1 MIYNLLLLIILIA
14 INGIFS
20 ASELA
25 FLKINKYE
33 LKNKIKIHDKKAI
46 QINKILS
53 DQSAF
58 LSTIQIS
65 ITLAGFLASAFAA
78 DYFADYFLQ
87 IINISFISSSTL
99 RTILV
104 IIITFILS
112 YVTLIFGE
120 LVPKKIAI
128 NNPYKI
134 ACLFIG
140 LISFV
145 KTFFSPLIK
154 LLTLSTNFICKIF
167 KIKENEDKITEDEIK
182 KIILLG
188 NTEGVI
194 EEKEKDYILNIFNF
208 NDIEVEKIM
217 TKKEDVVMIDINDD
231 MKNILSTI
239 KESKYTRFPVYDKN
253 EIIGI
258 LNVKD
263 FILNYNEL
271 KDLRSI
277 VRTVNKY
284 EYTEKIDDVFR
295 MMQKNNEPISLIYN
309 KKEMVGI
316 VTIEDAIEEIVGNI
330 FDEYDGEKKYEQI

>member
-1 MIYNLLLLIILIA
+1 MVYNLLLLIILIA

-53 DQSAF
+53 DQSSF

-217 TKKEDVVMIDINDD
+217 TKKEDVVMININDD

>member
-1 MIYNLLLLIILIA
+1 MVYNLLLLIILIA

-87 IINISFISSSTL
+87 IINISFLSSSTL

-217 TKKEDVVMIDINDD
+217 TKKEDVVMININDD

>member
-1 MIYNLLLLIILIA
+1 MVYNLLLLIILIA

-87 IINISFISSSTL
+87 IINISFLSSSTL

-208 NDIEVEKIM
+208 NDIEVGKIM
-217 TKKEDVVMIDINDD
+217 TKKEDVVMININDD

>member
-1 MIYNLLLLIILIA
+1 MVYNLLLLIILIA

-208 NDIEVEKIM
+208 NDIEVGKIM
-217 TKKEDVVMIDINDD
+217 TKKEDVVMININDD

-330 FDEYDGEKKYEQI
+330 FDEYDGEKKYE

>member
-1 MIYNLLLLIILIA
+1 MVYNLLLLIILIA

-87 IINISFISSSTL
+87 IINISFLSSSTL

-134 ACLFIG
+134 ACIFIG

>member
-1 MIYNLLLLIILIA
+1 MVYNLLLLIILIA

-33 LKNKIKIHDKKAI
+33 IKNKIKMHDKKAI

-87 IINISFISSSTL
+87 IINISFLSSSTL

-208 NDIEVEKIM
+208 NDVEVEKIM
-217 TKKEDVVMIDINDD
+217 TKKEDVVMININDD

-295 MMQKNNEPISLIYN
+295 MMQKNNESISLIYN

>member
-1 MIYNLLLLIILIA
+1 MVYNLLLLIILIA

-65 ITLAGFLASAFAA
+65 ITLAGFLVSAFAA

-87 IINISFISSSTL
+87 IINISFLSSSTL

-217 TKKEDVVMIDINDD
+217 TKKENVVMIDINDD

-295 MMQKNNEPISLIYN
+295 MMQKNNESISLIYN

>member
-1 MIYNLLLLIILIA
+1 MVYNLLLLIILIA

-87 IINISFISSSTL
+87 IINISFLSSSTL

-167 KIKENEDKITEDEIK
+167 KIKENDDKITEDEIK

-208 NDIEVEKIM
+208 NDVEVEKIM

>member
-1 MIYNLLLLIILIA
+1 MVYNLLLLIILIA

-33 LKNKIKIHDKKAI
+33 LKNKIKMHDKKAI

-53 DQSAF
+53 DKSAF

-167 KIKENEDKITEDEIK
+167 KIKENEDKITEDKKK

-263 FILNYNEL
+263 FILYYNEL

-295 MMQKNNEPISLIYN
+295 MMQKNNESISLIYN

>member
-1 MIYNLLLLIILIA
+1 MVYNLLLLIILIA

-87 IINISFISSSTL
+87 IINISFLSSSTL

-208 NDIEVEKIM
+208 NDVEVEKIM
-217 TKKEDVVMIDINDD
+217 TKKEDVVMININDD

>member
-1 MIYNLLLLIILIA
+1 MVYNLLLLIILIA

-208 NDIEVEKIM
+208 NDIEVGKIM
-217 TKKEDVVMIDINDD
+217 TKKEDVVMININDD

-277 VRTVNKY
+277 VRTINKY

-295 MMQKNNEPISLIYN
+295 MMQKNNESISLIYN

>member
-1 MIYNLLLLIILIA
+1 MVYNLLLLIILIA

-87 IINISFISSSTL
+87 IINISFLSSSTL

-217 TKKEDVVMIDINDD
+217 TKKEDVVMININDD

-295 MMQKNNEPISLIYN
+295 MMQKNNESISLIYN

-330 FDEYDGEKKYEQI
+330 FDEYDGEKKYE

>member
-87 IINISFISSSTL
+87 IINISFLSSSTL

-295 MMQKNNEPISLIYN
+295 MMQKNNESISLIYN

>member
-1 MIYNLLLLIILIA
+1 MVYNLLLLIILIA

-208 NDIEVEKIM
+208 NDMEVEKIM
-217 TKKEDVVMIDINDD
+217 TKKEDVVMININDD

>member
-1 MIYNLLLLIILIA
+1 MVYNLLLLIILIA

-46 QINKILS
+46 RIDKILS

-217 TKKEDVVMIDINDD
+217 TKKEDVVMININDD

-309 KKEMVGI
+309 KQEMVGI

-330 FDEYDGEKKYEQI
+330 FDEYDGEKKYE

>member
-1 MIYNLLLLIILIA
+1 MVYNLLLLIILIA

-53 DQSAF
+53 DQSSF

-87 IINISFISSSTL
+87 IINISFLSSSTL

-208 NDIEVEKIM
+208 NDVEVEKIM
-217 TKKEDVVMIDINDD
+217 TKKEDVVMININDD

-239 KESKYTRFPVYDKN
+239 KESKYTRFPVYDKK

-295 MMQKNNEPISLIYN
+295 MMQKNNESISLIYN

>member
-1 MIYNLLLLIILIA
+1 MVYNLLLLIILIA

-208 NDIEVEKIM
+208 NDIEVGKIM
-217 TKKEDVVMIDINDD
+217 TKKEDVVMININDD

-295 MMQKNNEPISLIYN
+295 IMQKNNESISLIYN

>member
-1 MIYNLLLLIILIA
+1 MVYNLLLLIILIA

-33 LKNKIKIHDKKAI
+33 LKRGIKMHDKKAI
-46 QINKILS
+46 RIDKILS

-87 IINISFISSSTL
+87 IINISFLSSSTL

-217 TKKEDVVMIDINDD
+217 TKKEDVVMININDD

-295 MMQKNNEPISLIYN
+295 MMQKNNESISLIYN

>member
-1 MIYNLLLLIILIA
+1 MVYNLLLLIILIA

-33 LKNKIKIHDKKAI
+33 LKNKIKMHDKKAI
-46 QINKILS
+46 RIDKILS

-208 NDIEVEKIM
+208 NDIEVGKIM
-217 TKKEDVVMIDINDD
+217 TKKEDVVMININDD

-295 MMQKNNEPISLIYN
+295 IMQKNNESISLIYN

>member
-1 MIYNLLLLIILIA
+1 MVYNLLLLIILIA

-65 ITLAGFLASAFAA
+65 ITLARFLASAFAA

-87 IINISFISSSTL
+87 IINISFLSSSTL

-217 TKKEDVVMIDINDD
+217 TKKEDVVMININDD

>member
-1 MIYNLLLLIILIA
+1 MVYNLLLLIILIA

-309 KKEMVGI
+309 KQEMVGI

>member
-1 MIYNLLLLIILIA
+1 MVYNLLLLIILIA

-239 KESKYTRFPVYDKN
+239 KESKYTRFPVYDKK

-295 MMQKNNEPISLIYN
+295 MMQKNNESISLIYN

>member
-1 MIYNLLLLIILIA
+1 MVYNLLLLIILIA

-87 IINISFISSSTL
+87 IINISFLSSSTL

-263 FILNYNEL
+263 FILYYNEL

-295 MMQKNNEPISLIYN
+295 MMQKNNESISLIYN

>member
-1 MIYNLLLLIILIA
+1 MVYNLLLLIILIA

-33 LKNKIKIHDKKAI
+33 LKNKIKMHDKKAI
-46 QINKILS
+46 RIDKILS

-87 IINISFISSSTL
+87 IINISFISCSTL

-217 TKKEDVVMIDINDD
+217 TKKEDVVMININDD

-295 MMQKNNEPISLIYN
+295 MMQKNNESISLIYN

>member
-1 MIYNLLLLIILIA
+1 MVYNLLLLIILIA

-33 LKNKIKIHDKKAI
+33 LKNKIKMHDKKAI
-46 QINKILS
+46 RIDKILS

-208 NDIEVEKIM
+208 NDIEVGKIM
-217 TKKEDVVMIDINDD
+217 TKKEDVVMININDD

-263 FILNYNEL
+263 FILYYNEL

>member
-1 MIYNLLLLIILIA
+1 MVYNLLLLIILIA

-33 LKNKIKIHDKKAI
+33 LKNKIKMHDKKAI

-208 NDIEVEKIM
+208 NDVEVEKIM
-217 TKKEDVVMIDINDD
+217 TKKEDVVMININDD

-295 MMQKNNEPISLIYN
+295 MMQKNNESISLIYN

>member
-1 MIYNLLLLIILIA
+1 MVYNLLLLIILIA

-263 FILNYNEL
+263 FILYYNEL

>member
-1 MIYNLLLLIILIA
+1 MVYNLLLLIILIA

-33 LKNKIKIHDKKAI
+33 LKNKIKMHDKKAI

-182 KIILLG
+182 KMILLG

-208 NDIEVEKIM
+208 NDVEVEKIM
-217 TKKEDVVMIDINDD
+217 TKKEDVVMININDD

-239 KESKYTRFPVYDKN
+239 KESKYTRFPVYDKK

-295 MMQKNNEPISLIYN
+295 MMQKNNESISLIYN

>member
-1 MIYNLLLLIILIA
+1 MVYNLLLLIILIA

-33 LKNKIKIHDKKAI
+33 LKNKIKMHDKKAI
-46 QINKILS
+46 RIDKILS

-295 MMQKNNEPISLIYN
+295 MMQKNNESISLIYN
-309 KKEMVGI
+309 KQEMVGI

-330 FDEYDGEKKYEQI
+330 FDEYDGEKKYE

>member
-1 MIYNLLLLIILIA
+1 MVYNLLLLIILIA

-87 IINISFISSSTL
+87 IINISFLSSSTL

-295 MMQKNNEPISLIYN
+295 MMQKNNESISLIYN

>member
-217 TKKEDVVMIDINDD
+217 TKKEDVVMININDD

>member
-1 MIYNLLLLIILIA
+1 MVYNLLLLIILIA

-33 LKNKIKIHDKKAI
+33 LKNKIKMHDKKAI

-217 TKKEDVVMIDINDD
+217 TKKEDVVMININDD

-330 FDEYDGEKKYEQI
+330 FDEDDGEKKYEQI

>member
-1 MIYNLLLLIILIA
+1 MVYNLLLLIILIA

-87 IINISFISSSTL
+87 IINISFLSSSTL

-217 TKKEDVVMIDINDD
+217 TKKEDVVMININDD

-284 EYTEKIDDVFR
+284 EYTEKKDDVFR

>member
-1 MIYNLLLLIILIA
+1 MVYNLLLLIILIA

-53 DQSAF
+53 DQSSF

-154 LLTLSTNFICKIF
+154 LLTLSTNFICIIF

-217 TKKEDVVMIDINDD
+217 TKKEDVVMININDD

>member
-1 MIYNLLLLIILIA
+1 MVYNLLLLIILIA

-87 IINISFISSSTL
+87 IINISFLSSSTL

>member
-1 MIYNLLLLIILIA
+1 MVYNLLLLIILIA

-208 NDIEVEKIM
+208 NDIEVKKIM

>member
-1 MIYNLLLLIILIA
+1 MVYNLLLLIILIA

-208 NDIEVEKIM
+208 NDIEVGKIM
-217 TKKEDVVMIDINDD
+217 TKKEDVVMININDD

>member
-1 MIYNLLLLIILIA
+1 MVYNLLLLIILIA

-208 NDIEVEKIM
+208 NDIEVKKIM

-295 MMQKNNEPISLIYN
+295 MMQKNNESISLIYN